1 MSDDID
7 IDTLRKK
14 LAARRD
20 VALARL
26 HDTVRELYA
35 VHAVSADEIRA
46 ILEATF
52 RVAAG
57 CTPSS
62 RSPTSDARR
71 GATTAP
77 QPHYCAGAV
86 T

>member
-52 RVAAG
+52 RAG
-57 CTPSS
+57 EQ
-62 RSPTSDARR
+62 
-71 GATTAP
+71 GGGGL
-77 QPHYCAGAV
+77 HAV
-86 T
+86 VSEPDV